1 MIGPNQ
7 YASPRRMNSKSPL
20 VRPEQIEQA
29 ILLIRG
35 QRVMLDQYLAALYG
49 VTTSNLNKAVKRN
62 LDRFPADFMFQLTD
76 DETELLIFQSG
87 RPKKRGGSRFNPYA
101 FTQEGVAMLSS
112 MLRSPC
118 AVDSLSAST
127 GERIPRKIRALNP

>member
-1 MIGPNQ
+1 
-7 YASPRRMNSKSPL
+7 MNSKSPL

-112 MLRSPC
+112 VLRSSRAVQVNIAIMRTFVRC
-118 AVDSLSAST
+118 ARCSYRIRNLPASL
-127 GERIPRKIRALNP
+127 P